1 MRHIHSY
8 TTHLVNYTSLM
19 SGIAALVIAAAGCS
33 EVPALDVASPA
44 TNTTGL
50 GGASSTIEASGS
62 TGSSNGYGNP
72 TPGVYFFSPTPDTV
86 AAGSVVTFQF
96 DDVMHTVTWDENPGN
111 VANIPAT
118 SNADSTRVLPAGT
131 YTFHC
136 SIHTYMTGTIVAQ

>member
-1 MRHIHSY
+1 MRH
-8 TTHLVNYTSLM
+8 THYFTPRLVNYISLM

-33 EVPALDVASPA
+33 EVPALDVASPS
-44 TNTTGL
+44 TNTMGL
-50 GGASSTIEASGS
+50 GGASSTIEASGT
-62 TGSSNGYGNP
+62 TGSGNGYGNP

-86 AAGSVVTFQF
+86 VAGSVVTFQF
-96 DDVMHTVTWDENPGN
+96 DDVMHTVTWDQNPGN

-131 YTFHC
+131 YTYHC

>member
-1 MRHIHSY
+1 MRHTQYYRH
-8 TTHLVNYTSLM
+8 LM
-19 SGIAALVIAAAGCS
+19 SRHLMGAIAVLVMAAAGCS
-33 EVPALDVASPA
+33 QVPALDVASPSA
-44 TNTTGL
+44 STSTTGL
-50 GGASSTIEASGS
+50 GGASSTVEASGS

-72 TPGVYFFSPTPDTV
+72 TPGVYFFSPNPDTV
-86 AAGSVVTFQF
+86 VAGSAVTFQF
-96 DDVMHTVTWDENPGN
+96 DDVMHTVTWDENPGG

>member
-1 MRHIHSY
+1 MRHTHYY
-8 TTHLVNYTSLM
+8 TYLM
-19 SGIAALVIAAAGCS
+19 SGIAALVMAAAGCS
-33 EVPALDVASPA
+33 EVPALDVASPS

-50 GGASSTIEASGS
+50 GGASSTIEASGT

-72 TPGVYFFSPTPDTV
+72 TPGVYFFSPNPDTV
-86 AAGSVVTFQF
+86 VAGSVMTFQF
-96 DDVMHTVTWDENPGN
+96 DDVMHTVTWDENPGG